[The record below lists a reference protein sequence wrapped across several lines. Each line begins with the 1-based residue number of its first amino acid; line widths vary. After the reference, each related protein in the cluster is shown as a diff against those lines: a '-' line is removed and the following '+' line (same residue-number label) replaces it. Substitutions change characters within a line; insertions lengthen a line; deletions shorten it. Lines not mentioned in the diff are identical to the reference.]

1 MKRRIKE
8 DRRKQR
14 SVLMRKG
21 QKKGKKM
28 REREKRVS
36 IATTSTKEREGEK
49 KKHTEAKATR
59 GFDQALILYLYQR
72 YFYISHFLSI
82 SRKC

>member
-1 MKRRIKE
+1 
-8 DRRKQR
+8 
-14 SVLMRKG
+14 MRKE
-21 QKKGKKM
+21 QKKRKKM
-28 REREKRVS
+28 RKRERETGFDCDY
-36 IATTSTKEREGEK
+36 IDERGEGEK

-59 GFDQALILYLYQR
+59 GFDRALILYLYQR